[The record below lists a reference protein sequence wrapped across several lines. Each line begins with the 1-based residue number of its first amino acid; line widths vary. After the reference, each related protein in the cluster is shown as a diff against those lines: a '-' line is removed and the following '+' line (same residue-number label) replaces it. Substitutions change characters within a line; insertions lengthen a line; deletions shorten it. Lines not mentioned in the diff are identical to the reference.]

1 MDKKLEHIYNNIS
14 LMKKSEE
21 NYAIKVFNIQNPEQ
35 YLYCYYKTE
44 EDFFK
49 DCKKLFVD
57 IIPKKNMLN
66 KEISYSQLYKELKN
80 YLFYK
85 ILKENS
91 SLFAKKFIF
100 SEEDTKKIS
109 KLIKEIENSF
119 KEYIK
124 KYYPL
129 EINFFYGRIY
139 NISISKK
146 EEIESYTLYKVDKNE
161 DELAQYLN
169 YLKNNC
175 QIIPEYVI
183 KTKIKARDCEAICE
197 LANKK
202 NDDFLS
208 ILNFMRQ
215 TNVTIDGQ
223 YNFISKYNISL
234 SENMECEYSNQ
245 DFCQQLNFN
254 EIKNQDFFKK
264 LVELIEKDNPNFL
277 EKKIKLSLHWLKEA
291 KYEKA
296 EINALVKAITS
307 LEALILTKKL
317 NEKYGIQNNAITIP
331 LIILEIKEE
340 EKKKKIIKIL
350 KELYDKRSEVVHNG
364 EAYVEYNEIQSLLKI
379 IEDLIVKLIEDQQYG
394 KLKTEKR
401 YNEYFTEKILKLKSK
416 SKVNLYLSIVKF
428 KINSMFK
435 SFLFL
440 IYPNN

>member
-21 NYAIKVFNIQNPEQ
+21 NYAVKVFNIKNPEQ

-49 DCKKLFVD
+49 DCKKLFID

-91 SLFAKKFIF
+91 SLFDKKFIF
-100 SEEDTKKIS
+100 LEEDTKKIS

-129 EINFFYGRIY
+129 EVNFFYARIY

-146 EEIESYTLYKVDKNE
+146 EEIGSYTLYKIDKNE

-277 EKKIKLSLHWLKEA
+277 EKK
-291 KYEKA
+291 
-296 EINALVKAITS
+296 
-307 LEALILTKKL
+307 
-317 NEKYGIQNNAITIP
+317 
-331 LIILEIKEE
+331 
-340 EKKKKIIKIL
+340 
-350 KELYDKRSEVVHNG
+350 
-364 EAYVEYNEIQSLLKI
+364 
-379 IEDLIVKLIEDQQYG
+379 
-394 KLKTEKR
+394 
-401 YNEYFTEKILKLKSK
+401 
-416 SKVNLYLSIVKF
+416 
-428 KINSMFK
+428 
-435 SFLFL
+435 
-440 IYPNN
+440 

>member
-21 NYAIKVFNIQNPEQ
+21 NYAVKVFNIQNPEQ

-49 DCKKLFVD
+49 DCKKLFID

-91 SLFAKKFIF
+91 SLFDKKFIF
-100 SEEDTKKIS
+100 LEEHTKKIS

-129 EINFFYGRIY
+129 EVNFFYARIY

-146 EEIESYTLYKVDKNE
+146 EEIGSYTLYKVDKNE

-291 KYEKA
+291 KYEKT

-364 EAYVEYNEIQSLLKI
+364 EAYVEYNEIQNLLKI
-379 IEDLIVKLIEDQQYG
+379 IEDLIVKLIEDLQYG
-394 KLKTEKR
+394 KLETEKR
-401 YNEYFTEKILKLKSK
+401 YNEYFTEKIC
-416 SKVNLYLSIVKF
+416 NYITE
-428 KINSMFK
+428 
-435 SFLFL
+435 
-440 IYPNN
+440 

>member
-416 SKVNLYLSIVKF
+416 SKVTLYLSIVKF

>member
-1 MDKKLEHIYNNIS
+1 MY
-14 LMKKSEE
+14 
-21 NYAIKVFNIQNPEQ
+21 
-35 YLYCYYKTE
+35 
-44 EDFFK
+44 
-49 DCKKLFVD
+49 
-57 IIPKKNMLN
+57 III
-66 KEISYSQLYKELKN
+66 ESC
-80 YLFYK
+80 YK
-85 ILKENS
+85 I
-91 SLFAKKFIF
+91 
-100 SEEDTKKIS
+100 
-109 KLIKEIENSF
+109 
-119 KEYIK
+119 Y
-124 KYYPL
+124 
-129 EINFFYGRIY
+129 Y

-146 EEIESYTLYKVDKNE
+146 EEIGPYTLYKVDKNE

-183 KTKIKARDCEAICE
+183 KTKVKARDCEAICE

-208 ILNFMRQ
+208 ILNFMKR

-291 KYEKA
+291 KYEKT

-317 NEKYGIQNNAITIP
+317 NERYGIQNNAITIP

-364 EAYVEYNEIQSLLKI
+364 EAYVEYNEIQNLLKI
-379 IEDLIVKLIEDQQYG
+379 IEDLIVKLIEDLQYG
-394 KLKTEKR
+394 KLETEKQ
-401 YNEYFTEKILKLKSK
+401 YNEYFIEKCLLKEEK
-416 SKVNLYLSIVKF
+416 NI
-428 KINSMFK
+428 
-435 SFLFL
+435 
-440 IYPNN
+440 

>member
-21 NYAIKVFNIQNPEQ
+21 NYAVKVFNIQNPEQ

-49 DCKKLFVD
+49 DCKKLFID

-91 SLFAKKFIF
+91 SLFDKKFIF
-100 SEEDTKKIS
+100 LEEHTKKIS

-129 EINFFYGRIY
+129 EVNFFYARIY

-146 EEIESYTLYKVDKNE
+146 EEIGSYTLYKVDKNE

-291 KYEKA
+291 KYEKT

-340 EKKKKIIKIL
+340 ERKKKIIKIL

-364 EAYVEYNEIQSLLKI
+364 EAYVEYNEIQNLLKI
-379 IEDLIVKLIEDQQYG
+379 IEDLIVKLIEDLQYG
-394 KLKTEKR
+394 KLETEKR
-401 YNEYFTEKILKLKSK
+401 YNEYFTEKICNYSA
-416 SKVNLYLSIVKF
+416 
-428 KINSMFK
+428 M
-435 SFLFL
+435 
-440 IYPNN
+440 

>member
-21 NYAIKVFNIQNPEQ
+21 NYAVKVFNIKNPEQ

-49 DCKKLFVD
+49 DCKKLFID

-66 KEISYSQLYKELKN
+66 KEISYSQLYKELKS

-91 SLFAKKFIF
+91 SLFDKKFIF
-100 SEEDTKKIS
+100 LEEHTKKIS

-129 EINFFYGRIY
+129 EVNFFYARIY

-146 EEIESYTLYKVDKNE
+146 EEIGSYTLYKVDKNE

-291 KYEKA
+291 KYEKT

-364 EAYVEYNEIQSLLKI
+364 EAYVEYNEIQNLLKI
-379 IEDLIVKLIEDQQYG
+379 IEDLIVNLIEDQQYG
-394 KLKTEKR
+394 KLETEKQ
-401 YNEYFTEKILKLKSK
+401 YNEYFIEKCLLKEEK
-416 SKVNLYLSIVKF
+416 NI
-428 KINSMFK
+428 
-435 SFLFL
+435 
-440 IYPNN
+440 

>member
-21 NYAIKVFNIQNPEQ
+21 NYAVKVFNIKNPEQ

-49 DCKKLFVD
+49 DCKKLFID

-91 SLFAKKFIF
+91 SLFDKKFIF
-100 SEEDTKKIS
+100 LEEHTKKIS

-129 EINFFYGRIY
+129 EVNFFYARIY

-146 EEIESYTLYKVDKNE
+146 EEIGSYTLYKIDKNE

-208 ILNFMRQ
+208 ILNFMKR

-234 SENMECEYSNQ
+234 SENMEYEYSNQ

-291 KYEKA
+291 KYEKT

-364 EAYVEYNEIQSLLKI
+364 EAYVEYNEIQNLLKI
-379 IEDLIVKLIEDQQYG
+379 IEDLIVKLIEDLQYG
-394 KLKTEKR
+394 KLETEKR
-401 YNEYFTEKILKLKSK
+401 YNEYFTEKICNYSA
-416 SKVNLYLSIVKF
+416 
-428 KINSMFK
+428 M
-435 SFLFL
+435 
-440 IYPNN
+440 